1 MWKSPRLNLRMTLAR
16 ANLLA
21 SICFFKEGLVYLYKV
36 LDLKA
41 IEADI
46 KFTEQ
51 GAEGKQKNSDQSLRP
66 SQAASVKTVSL
77 ANEMRSLQVT
87 EQNEFTRK
95 ALANAKDRFKRAREK
110 ATEAF
115 CNEALGTSDRILAMQ
130 YRVMATL
137 LEEIDN
143 PVETLAACRLCLEE
157 LHSMPAVQKS
167 FNVHLKQG
175 LRSWFNQAER
185 EEIICSVCRVNRVI
199 FNVMQM
205 VGGDVNLSLWPCVDI
220 GEENVDPLR
229 DGRVTSLQRDEDME
243 HSLLKPWSPLV
254 QEGEAEKVVWGI
266 TTNTRG
272 QFITVGR
279 VSDVS
284 YLEVFNCT
292 GKQLHCYRLPLSTNE
307 SRVFMNDILIDT
319 DRENNVFIL
328 VNWSSFKNDV
338 KSVWSTVHLFD
349 EHATLKHE
357 FNLEEGSEGSSITV
371 NVNNKVFVAIRK
383 DHRSYSGAKEIQ
395 VYDTNGLF
403 LHSFEEGT
411 LTRVI
416 DITATNSVDGRIIVF
431 QAGPSVHLFSE
442 LGHHLSRFNFRD
454 SEGYHVGCIA
464 SHRTSKHV
472 FVLLQNYLFCPYR
485 CIFPRML
492 YIFTLDGEFLR
503 SIHLYAKWQNHYK
516 SKQGAIVTKEGLVAM
531 PARERRTLTGKEMIV
546 VL

>member
-1 MWKSPRLNLRMTLAR
+1 M
-16 ANLLA
+16 
-21 SICFFKEGLVYLYKV
+21 YLYKV

-51 GAEGKQKNSDQSLRP
+51 RAEGKQKNSDQSLRP

-77 ANEMRSLQVT
+77 AKEMRSLQVT
-87 EQNEFTRK
+87 EQHEFTRK

-115 CNEALGTSDRILAMQ
+115 CNEALGTSDRILTMQ

-143 PVETLAACRLCLEE
+143 LDNPVDTLAACRLCLEK

-199 FNVMQM
+199 FNVMQT

-220 GEENVDPLR
+220 GEENVDPLS

-243 HSLLKPWSPLV
+243 HSLLKPWSPPV

-284 YLEVFNCT
+284 YLEVFTVTALVSNCT
-292 GKQLHCYRLPLSTNE
+292 VT
-307 SRVFMNDILIDT
+307 VF
-319 DRENNVFIL
+319 RF
-328 VNWSSFKNDV
+328 
-338 KSVWSTVHLFD
+338 
-349 EHATLKHE
+349 
-357 FNLEEGSEGSSITV
+357 
-371 NVNNKVFVAIRK
+371 R
-383 DHRSYSGAKEIQ
+383 Q
-395 VYDTNGLF
+395 
-403 LHSFEEGT
+403 
-411 LTRVI
+411 TRVEC
-416 DITATNSVDGRIIVF
+416 S
-431 QAGPSVHLFSE
+431 
-442 LGHHLSRFNFRD
+442 
-454 SEGYHVGCIA
+454 
-464 SHRTSKHV
+464 
-472 FVLLQNYLFCPYR
+472 
-485 CIFPRML
+485 
-492 YIFTLDGEFLR
+492 
-503 SIHLYAKWQNHYK
+503 
-516 SKQGAIVTKEGLVAM
+516 
-531 PARERRTLTGKEMIV
+531 
-546 VL
+546 